1 MTAPITVQESSAPT
15 TDNSADSSVS
25 ESECSGSGTYRIAQA
40 HQQHEVAGT
49 RNGHGCNPRRA
60 ARDDS
65 SARSI
70 LGDRV

>member
-15 TDNSADSSVS
+15 TDNSAIRPFP
-25 ESECSGSGTYRIAQA
+25 EGECSGSGTYRIAQA
-40 HQQHEVAGT
+40 HQQHKVAGT